1 MMCIKDIVFMQGTP
15 HFHLFQYIHCEE
27 KKILYDILFSVENEI
42 KVYYDKFLCPYFIH
56 TICMSIHK

>member
-42 KVYYDKFLCPYFIH
+42 KVYYDIP
-56 TICMSIHK
+56 ICMSIHK